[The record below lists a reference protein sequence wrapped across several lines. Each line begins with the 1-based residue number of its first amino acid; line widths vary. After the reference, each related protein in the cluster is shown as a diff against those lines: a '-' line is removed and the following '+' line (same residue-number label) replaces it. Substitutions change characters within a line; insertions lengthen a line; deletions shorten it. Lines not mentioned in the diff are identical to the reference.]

1 MTSSTLGYSE
11 IEPFTNMKSIKK
23 TNKTRRAKRE
33 NFESRKNV
41 EAMINKIHNIES
53 MESQL
58 ESEEEGLADFNPP
71 PPAES
76 TGVNRMRERR
86 AKIEAEKNEHDDEDE
101 PEHEQPPN
109 FIASNQEN
117 TNYNIVPPYF
127 EQEKREQ
134 KPKLPKKEDVIDVK
148 LLMEKLNYVVS
159 MLEEQQDEKV
169 NTVTEEVVLYCFLGV
184 FIIYVIDSFAKVGK
198 YIR

>member
-11 IEPFTNMKSIKK
+11 IEPFSNIKSIKK

-41 EAMINKIHNIES
+41 EAIIDKIHNIES

-71 PPAES
+71 PPSES
-76 TGVNRMRERR
+76 VGVNKMRERR
-86 AKIEAEKNEHDDEDE
+86 AKIESENDEE
-101 PEHEQPPN
+101 PEHELPPN

-127 EQEKREQ
+127 EQEQREQ
-134 KPKLPKKEDVIDVK
+134 KAKSPKKEDIIDIK

-184 FIIYVIDSFAKVGK
+184 FIIYLIDSFAKVGK

>member
-11 IEPFTNMKSIKK
+11 IEPFANIKPIKK

-41 EAMINKIHNIES
+41 EAMIDKIHNIET

-71 PPAES
+71 PPSES
-76 TGVNRMRERR
+76 VGVNRMRERR
-86 AKIEAEKNEHDDEDE
+86 AKMEAERDDDDDE
-101 PEHEQPPN
+101 PETEESPDFTP
-109 FIASNQEN
+109 SNQEN
-117 TNYNIVPPYF
+117 TNYNIVPPYY

-134 KPKLPKKEDVIDVK
+134 PSKGPRKEDIIDVK
-148 LLMEKLNYVVS
+148 LLMEKINYIVS
-159 MLEEQQDEKV
+159 MLEDQQDEKA
-169 NTVTEEVVLYCFLGV
+169 NTVTEEIVLYCFLGV

-198 YIR
+198 YVR

>member
-71 PPAES
+71 PPSES
-76 TGVNRMRERR
+76 IGVNRMKERR
-86 AKIEAEKNEHDDEDE
+86 EKVKAEQDEDDDDE
-101 PEHEQPPN
+101 PEHEKLPDVTP
-109 FIASNQEN
+109 INQEN

-127 EQEKREQ
+127 EQGKQEQ
-134 KPKLPKKEDVIDVK
+134 KPKTPKKEDIIDVK